1 MEALKIIKKRHLTP
15 HFTIGELIKTK
26 HKTTDGNMPSLDALE
41 NLQRICEHWLE
52 PLRERY
58 NERYVLVPPPPDRGQ
73 VPVRN
78 TLAPMADRNLSPVR
92 PEPIIINSGFRS
104 EEVNK
109 MVGGQKTSNHLTG
122 CAVDIRC
129 LGPEQVYRYGCI
141 LIDIADE
148 TRQDFDELLCEHNA
162 KGEYWLHLA
171 VRPAHNRRH
180 ISFFRG

>member
-26 HKTTDGNMPSLDALE
+26 HQTTDGNMPGFAALE

-58 NERYVLVPPPPDRGQ
+58 NERYVLPQ
-73 VPVRN
+73 
-78 TLAPMADRNLSPVR
+78 PVR

-109 MVGGQKTSNHLTG
+109 LAGGQKTSNHLTG

-180 ISFFRG
+180 ISFLRG

>member
-26 HKTTDGNMPSLDALE
+26 HQTTDGNMPGFAALE

-58 NERYVLVPPPPDRGQ
+58 NARYCLGDEGIV
-73 VPVRN
+73 
-78 TLAPMADRNLSPVR
+78 
-92 PEPIIINSGFRS
+92 INSGYRS
-104 EEVNK
+104 EEVNR
-109 MVGGQKTSNHLTG
+109 MAGGQKNSNHLMG

-171 VRPAHNRRH
+171 VRPAHNRRK
-180 ISFFRG
+180 IRFLQT

>member
-26 HKTTDGNMPSLDALE
+26 HKTTDGNMPGFAALE

-58 NERYVLVPPPPDRGQ
+58 NERYVLVPPPP
-73 VPVRN
+73 
-78 TLAPMADRNLSPVR
+78 VR
-92 PEPIIINSGFRS
+92 PEPIIINSGYRS
-104 EEVNK
+104 DEVNK
-109 MVGGQKTSNHLTG
+109 LAGGQKTSNHLTG

-148 TRQDFDELLCEHNA
+148 THQDFDELLCEHNA

-180 ISFFRG
+180 ISFLRG

>member
-26 HKTTDGNMPSLDALE
+26 HKTTDGNMPGLDALE

-58 NERYVLVPPPPDRGQ
+58 NAWYCLGDEGIV
-73 VPVRN
+73 
-78 TLAPMADRNLSPVR
+78 
-92 PEPIIINSGFRS
+92 INSGFRS

-109 MVGGQKTSNHLTG
+109 IVGGQKTSNHLTG

-180 ISFFRG
+180 ISFLRT

>member
-1 MEALKIIKKRHLTP
+1 MKNCENKEIVKEILDRHLSE

-26 HKTTDGNMPSLDALE
+26 HKTEDHNLPSLDALE

-58 NERYVLVPPPPDRGQ
+58 NERYVLLPPPP
-73 VPVRN
+73 
-78 TLAPMADRNLSPVR
+78 VR
-92 PEPIIINSGFRS
+92 PVCREEPIIINSGYRS
-104 EEVNK
+104 DEVNK
-109 MVGGQKTSNHLTG
+109 LVGGQKTSNHLTG

-180 ISFFRG
+180 ISFLRG

>member
-26 HKTTDGNMPSLDALE
+26 HKTTDGNMPGFAALE

-58 NERYVLVPPPPDRGQ
+58 NERYVLPQPDRGQ

-92 PEPIIINSGFRS
+92 TEPIIINSGFRS

-148 TRQDFDELLCEHNA
+148 THQDFDELLCEHNA

-180 ISFFRG
+180 ISFLRT

>member
-1 MEALKIIKKRHLTP
+1 MENVKRILERHLST
-15 HFTIGELIKTK
+15 HFTIGELIKTR
-26 HKTTDGNMPSLDALE
+26 HKTDDGNLPSLDALE
-41 NLQRICEHWLE
+41 NLQRLCEHWLE

-58 NERYVLVPPPPDRGQ
+58 NARYCLGDEGIV
-73 VPVRN
+73 
-78 TLAPMADRNLSPVR
+78 
-92 PEPIIINSGFRS
+92 INSGYRS
-104 EEVNK
+104 KEVNRLA
-109 MVGGQKTSNHLTG
+109 GGQPTSNHLTG

-171 VRPAHNRRH
+171 VRPTNNRRH
-180 ISFFRG
+180 IRFLQT

>member
-1 MEALKIIKKRHLTP
+1 
-15 HFTIGELIKTK
+15 
-26 HKTTDGNMPSLDALE
+26 MPGFAALE

-58 NERYVLVPPPPDRGQ
+58 NERYVLPDRGQ
-73 VPVRN
+73 VPVSNKRQSR
-78 TLAPMADRNLSPVR
+78 APVSPIAQSVSDRNLSPVR
-92 PEPIIINSGFRS
+92 PEPIIINSGYRS

-109 MVGGQKTSNHLTG
+109 LVGGQKTSNHLTG

-148 TRQDFDELLCEHNA
+148 THQDFDELLCEHNA

-171 VRPAHNRRH
+171 VRPTNNRRK
-180 ISFFRG
+180 IGFL